1 MQIVRTDYMLHQSEE
16 SSEID
21 IKQVEIN
28 TMAASPAANS
38 GLIELLHRQ
47 ILNWS
52 NINISELPEL
62 AENEPI
68 KKFARGFVEAWRLY
82 KVKEAIIVFV
92 VLDWEKNFADQ
103 RNTEYEIIR
112 QEKDIKI
119 RRCTLEEMHRYGR
132 ADENKVLY
140 L

>member
-1 MQIVRTDYMLHQSEE
+1 MMARRNLSATVLYHAFPDLTAKVQSALDSY
-16 SSEID
+16 SSS
-21 IKQVEIN
+21 
-28 TMAASPAANS
+28 SP
-38 GLIELLHRQ
+38 GGGGGCFPK
-47 ILNWS
+47 LNWS